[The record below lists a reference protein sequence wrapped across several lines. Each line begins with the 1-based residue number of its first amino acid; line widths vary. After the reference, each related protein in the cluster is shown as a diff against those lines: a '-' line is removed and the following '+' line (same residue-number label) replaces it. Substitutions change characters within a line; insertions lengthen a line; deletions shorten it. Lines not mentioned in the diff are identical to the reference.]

1 MLLDVDLRARLDRL
15 AVHGRRRVRGVWT
28 GRHRSVRMGESL
40 DFADYREYNP
50 GDDFRRID
58 YGLWARLGV
67 VLVRLFE
74 AEDELPLQV
83 LVDRS
88 ASMRFGEKFAT
99 ARTLAA
105 MVTYLGLASGERV
118 RVVTVPDG
126 ERAALQGPWGRHV
139 AAWPRTERWIETL
152 EPGGGTD
159 LPAAAALMAAPGAH
173 RGPVV
178 LISDLLAEGWEIA
191 IDRLGTLG
199 GGIVLQVLDPAEME
213 PDLTG
218 DLTLRDAETRVEVQ
232 VSVSDAAL
240 DRYRTRVDEFI
251 AEAAARTRRA
261 GMDHILVPATPGAAD
276 DALRALVAGGWVR

>member
-15 AVHGRRRVRGVWT
+15 AVHGRRRVRGVWA

-58 YGLWARLGV
+58 YSLWARLGV

-74 AEDELPLQV
+74 AEDELPLRV
-83 LVDRS
+83 LIDRS
-88 ASMRFGEKFAT
+88 ASMRFGEKFTT

-105 MVTYLGLASGERV
+105 LVTYLGLASGERV
-118 RVVTVPDG
+118 RVLTVPDG
-126 ERAALQGPWGRHV
+126 ERPALQGPWARHV
-139 AAWPRTERWIETL
+139 DAWHRTERWIEAL

-159 LPAAAALMAAPGAH
+159 LPGAATLMAAPGAH

-178 LISDLLAEGWEIA
+178 LISDLLGEGWQVA

-199 GGIVLQVLDPAEME
+199 GGIVLHVLDPAEIE

-218 DLTLRDAETRVEVQ
+218 DLTLRDAETGAEVQ

-240 DRYRTRVDEFI
+240 DRYRTRVEDFI
-251 AEAAARTRRA
+251 AEAARRTRRA
-261 GMDHILVPATPGAAD
+261 GMDHILVPARSGAAEE
-276 DALRALVAGGWVR
+276 ALRSLVSEGWVR